1 MSFDQQFSLESPRY
15 FFKWIFYNMFLKV
28 AAIVFL
34 FLIRLRYPHPKS
46 FSKRRRYGDKL
57 IKRLRKFENI
67 DYRLQEAE
75 LHLEFLVK
83 CRDINL
89 IPKFLNFRLANRS
102 LRFSLTYAHCQSN
115 LLWEEIGLKKSNVRV
130 LRKEF
135 NNLHS
140 FLQQQINSID
150 YAHICSKFL
159 KTNDLKLKL
168 NSVVQQKN
176 FFHLL
181 KEKRSY
187 QNPEKVIFNYSDN
200 VLSDCEN
207 SLLTKGL
214 NFSIPCK

>member
-1 MSFDQQFSLESPRY
+1 
-15 FFKWIFYNMFLKV
+15 MFLKV

-34 FLIRLRYPHPKS
+34 FLIRLRYPHSNS
-46 FSKRRRYGDKL
+46 FSQIVRRRYGDKI

-75 LHLEFLVK
+75 LDLEFLVK

-115 LLWEEIGLKKSNVRV
+115 LLLEEIGLKKSNVRV

-135 NNLHS
+135 DNLHS

-159 KTNDLKLKL
+159 KINDLKLKL
-168 NSVVQQKN
+168 NSVVQQKK
-176 FFHLL
+176 FFNLL
-181 KEKRSY
+181 KEKRSS
-187 QNPEKVIFNYSDN
+187 QNPEKSSLIFLIMSYQI
-200 VLSDCEN
+200 VKILF
-207 SLLTKGL
+207 LLKV
-214 NFSIPCK
+214 